1 MVSLV
6 FFLSEWWVIF
16 ECGRLFVFVYQATNQ
31 IGKFIVY
38 NDSGIVY
45 AFPNLKT
52 NNKYVLRNHH
62 TKALDNFF
70 AFFYIFFFRVVSRYK
85 SCDKNMFV
93 FRCLGR
99 VRSRTPACFC
109 GDSIIIST
117 HLPTRAHT
125 HAHAH
130 LTEQEDSRPITSDS
144 CVVWAGT
151 QSPSYDTIGVSQSRY
166 GFFMESIRW

>member
-1 MVSLV
+1 MGGCLRLCIKQPTKLV
-6 FFLSEWWVIF
+6 NLLCTMIP
-16 ECGRLFVFVYQATNQ
+16 VY
-31 IGKFIVY
+31 IC
-38 NDSGIVY
+38 
-45 AFPNLKT
+45 FPNLKT
-52 NNKYVLRNHH
+52 NNKCITESSYKSARQFLCF
-62 TKALDNFF
+62 LL
-70 AFFYIFFFRVVSRYK
+70 YIFFRVVSRYK

-117 HLPTRAHT
+117 HLHNAHT
-125 HAHAH
+125 HTHAH
-130 LTEQEDSRPITSDS
+130 LTEQEDSRPITYSDS

-166 GFFMESIRW
+166 GFFHGKHPMIDLTCIGNTNVHRQYG